1 VYSFLGM
8 DFFPAGCFARG
19 DEESG
24 VAPALRRNFSTPP
37 ECRTCLA
44 RDHREAFCSR
54 AKFPLSRVRILEG
67 EVPPEPRAYLGRAKF
82 HLSRVRIW
90 EGEVPPEPRAYLGGR
105 SST

>member
-1 VYSFLGM
+1 MYSFLGM